1 MSKSRRQA
9 GQEFCKRTLVFLFQ
23 QHLLLQPKG
32 AEGRDKSEGEEENGG
47 ANNVGEKATGCTSG
61 TGEADTEL
69 WAYQIPKRQEPYLNN
84 ENMTA
89 EH

>member
-32 AEGRDKSEGEEENGG
+32 AERRDKSEGEEENGG

-61 TGEADTEL
+61 TGEADTAAVGL
-69 WAYQIPKRQEPYLNN
+69 SNSQETRAVPQQ
-84 ENMTA
+84 
-89 EH
+89 